1 MKHKLDMRGSL
12 FDVLLATT
20 ERAAEIL
27 ESERSKQI
35 PRPKRKIE
43 KPSSD
48 SKRRKTGHHERP
60 PLPGEFKIEKPSFSD
75 AKRRKIIHNNERPP
89 LPEEFKIAIEEMSRG
104 ADAPAKLVIQKQ
116 LYGTDLSSGH
126 NRLSIP
132 MNQIAD
138 DFLTEGEKEHLRGY
152 DSTSKK
158 KKYLDVK
165 VVGPSLSASETVK
178 FSRWDMAKKD
188 GGKTSS
194 SYVING
200 KWNAIVAKNK
210 LRIGVVVQLWC
221 FRVDRELCFALVR
234 LPPGNCSLGA

>member
-1 MKHKLDMRGSL
+1 MKGSL

-27 ESERSKQI
+27 ESERKAAAQI

-43 KPSSD
+43 KPSSSD
-48 SKRRKTGHHERP
+48 SKRRKIP
-60 PLPGEFKIEKPSFSD
+60 NPAINS
-75 AKRRKIIHNNERPP
+75 NERPP
-89 LPEEFKIAIEEMSRG
+89 LPEEFKIAIEEISRG

-116 LYGTDLSSGH
+116 LYGTDLSSRH

-152 DSTSKK
+152 DSKSKK

-165 VVGPSLSASETVK
+165 VVGPSLAASETVK

-200 KWNAIVAKNK
+200 KWNAIVAKHK

-221 FRVDRELCFALVR
+221 FRVHRELCFALVR
-234 LPPGNCSLGA
+234 LPPGNGSLGA

>member
-1 MKHKLDMRGSL
+1 MFIRDITIHDMKDKLDMKGSL

-27 ESERSKQI
+27 ESEQKAAAAQI
-35 PRPKRKIE
+35 PRLKRKIE
-43 KPSSD
+43 KPSPSD
-48 SKRRKTGHHERP
+48 SKRRKIQNP
-60 PLPGEFKIEKPSFSD
+60 
-75 AKRRKIIHNNERPP
+75 ANNNRERPP
-89 LPEEFKIAIEEMSRG
+89 LPEEFKIAIEEV
-104 ADAPAKLVIQKQ
+104 ADAPARLVIQKQ

-152 DSTSKK
+152 DAKSKK

-165 VVGPSLSASETVK
+165 VVGPSLAASETVK
-178 FSRWDMAKKD
+178 FCRWDMAKKD

-210 LRIGVVVQLWC
+210 LRIGVMVQLWC

-234 LPPGNCSLGA
+234 LPENGSLGA

>member
-1 MKHKLDMRGSL
+1 
-12 FDVLLATT
+12 
-20 ERAAEIL
+20 
-27 ESERSKQI
+27 
-35 PRPKRKIE
+35 
-43 KPSSD
+43 
-48 SKRRKTGHHERP
+48 
-60 PLPGEFKIEKPSFSD
+60 
-75 AKRRKIIHNNERPP
+75 
-89 LPEEFKIAIEEMSRG
+89 MSRG

-152 DSTSKK
+152 DSKSKK
-158 KKYLDVK
+158 KKYMDVK

-234 LPPGNCSLGA
+234 LPGNGSAGA